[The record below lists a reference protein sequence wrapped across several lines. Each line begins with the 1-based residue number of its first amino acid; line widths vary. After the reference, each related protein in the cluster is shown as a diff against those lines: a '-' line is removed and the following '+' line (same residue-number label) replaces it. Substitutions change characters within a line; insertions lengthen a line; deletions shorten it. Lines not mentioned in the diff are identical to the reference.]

1 MSLHPSHPNT
11 VQPADSGA
19 TYDTRAAVEV
29 LIHLAVRAHQNVDRA
44 DDVDYWYRLGQRNAY
59 LQSAAQLTCLDHGAP
74 VLEVA
79 DRLGRALDEG
89 CADVPTLT
97 RLASTDAPHS
107 PGQRAPELDWL
118 GAHAFKARYAAT
130 TGTDHDYG
138 MRWGPR
144 SDQRISHR
152 RSEES
157 APTGALYAYDAT
169 WDEYA
174 LIGIDI
180 PTASVEAAFRRA
192 LDSDIHMSAAEFARL
207 VALQISLSTPTPS
220 AGPEL

>member
-1 MSLHPSHPNT
+1 MSLHPNHPNT
-11 VQPADSGA
+11 VQPAESGA
-19 TYDTRAAVEV
+19 TYDARAAVEV

-59 LQSAAQLTCLDHGAP
+59 LQSASQLTCLDHDAP

-79 DRLGRALDEG
+79 DRLGRALEEG
-89 CADVPTLT
+89 CTDVPTLA
-97 RLASTDAPHS
+97 RLASTDAPCG
-107 PGQRAPELDWL
+107 PDRRTPELDWL
-118 GAHAFKARYAAT
+118 GPGAFKARYAAT
-130 TGTDHDYG
+130 PGTDHDYG

-152 RSEES
+152 RAGES
-157 APTGALYAYDAT
+157 APTGILYAYDAT

-174 LIGIDI
+174 LIGLDI

-192 LDSDIHMSAAEFARL
+192 LDSDVHMPAAEFAQL
-207 VALQISLSTPTPS
+207 VTQQIRQATPTGS

>member
-11 VQPADSGA
+11 VPPSWAAA
-19 TYDTRAAVEV
+19 TLNARAAVEI
-29 LIHLAVRAHQNVDRA
+29 LLHLAVRAHQNVDRA

-59 LQSAAQLTCLDHGAP
+59 LQSSAQLTCLNHGTA
-74 VLEVA
+74 VLEVS
-79 DRLGRALDEG
+79 DRLGRALEEG
-89 CADVPTLT
+89 CVEVPKIAQ
-97 RLASTDAPHS
+97 LASTYVPHRLS
-107 PGQRAPELDWL
+107 QMAPELDWL

-130 TGTDHDYG
+130 PGTDHDYG

-152 RSEES
+152 RIEE

-174 LIGIDI
+174 LIGLDV
-180 PTASVEAAFRRA
+180 PTAAVEAAFRRA

-207 VALQISLSTPTPS
+207 VTLQIGPSADAPS

>member
-1 MSLHPSHPNT
+1 MSLHPSHPNR
-11 VQPADSGA
+11 VQPSGA
-19 TYDTRAAVEV
+19 PATYNARDAVEI
-29 LIHLAVRAHQNVDRA
+29 LLHLAVRAHQNVDRA

-59 LQSAAQLTCLDHGAP
+59 LQSAAQLTCLNHGTP

-79 DRLGRALDEG
+79 DRLGRALEEG
-89 CADVPTLT
+89 RVEVPALA
-97 RLASTDAPHS
+97 RLASTDAPRS
-107 PGQRAPELDWL
+107 LDQKAPELDWL

-130 TGTDHDYG
+130 PGTDHDYG

-152 RSEES
+152 RIEE
-157 APTGALYAYDAT
+157 APAGALYAYDAT

-174 LIGIDI
+174 LIGLDV
-180 PTASVEAAFRRA
+180 PTAAVEAAFRRA

-207 VALQISLSTPTPS
+207 VTLQIGPSADAPS

>member
-11 VQPADSGA
+11 IPSSEAAA
-19 TYDTRAAVEV
+19 TYSARAAAEI
-29 LIHLAVRAHQNVDRA
+29 LLHLAVRAHHNVDRA

-59 LQSAAQLTCLDHGAP
+59 LQSAAQLTCLSHGAP

-79 DRLGRALDEG
+79 DRLERAVEEG
-89 CADVPTLT
+89 CVDVQELA
-97 RLASTDAPHS
+97 RLASTNAPRS
-107 PGQRAPELDWL
+107 LDQKAPELDWL

-130 TGTDHDYG
+130 PGTDHDYG

-152 RSEES
+152 KIEE

-174 LIGIDI
+174 LIGLDV
-180 PTASVEAAFRRA
+180 PTAAVEAAFRRA

-207 VALQISLSTPTPS
+207 VTLQIGPS
-220 AGPEL
+220 ADAPNAGPEL